1 MFENAGS
8 KALSIVKVYVIF
20 ELIVTFIVGMIYS
33 IQYATLTKYS
43 MYYEYNNSSEF
54 NFGKFLLAML
64 ILTLIMFFEYV
75 MGIFMVAFCQMME
88 DVHYLKEQKV
98 TSKCKY
104 NDNGVLK
111 SETDRVNEIIAN
123 GGWKCPDCNRIHTAY
138 ETSCICGRTKG
149 AN

>member
-33 IQYATLTKYS
+33 IQYATVTKYS

-75 MGIFMVAFCQMME
+75 MGI
-88 DVHYLKEQKV
+88 YLWWPFV
-98 TSKCKY
+98 
-104 NDNGVLK
+104 
-111 SETDRVNEIIAN
+111 R
-123 GGWKCPDCNRIHTAY
+123 
-138 ETSCICGRTKG
+138 
-149 AN
+149 